1 MVPIRRLSLCII
13 NFPIGNYVCSL
24 LRIVSVVTY
33 RFCILLIMPITQ
45 QTLNH
50 RPLFIIGCILYQFSI
65 NKNNK
70 IPHGLLIKEK
80 KKYSVALFIRNPS
93 YLLHELRI
101 QAPATRNQYVL
112 KLLHQYAHSFIP
124 FKVTLAPSEQMLIF
138 SIIAYPFK
146 LGETEKGRRL
156 SYRDISLY
164 ICNLRNQANLT
175 S

>member
-80 KKYSVALFIRNPS
+80 KKVFCCFIYKKPFLPVTRVKNPGTS
-93 YLLHELRI
+93 
-101 QAPATRNQYVL
+101 
-112 KLLHQYAHSFIP
+112 HQESIC
-124 FKVTLAPSEQMLIF
+124 TQIAPSICTFIYSLQG
-138 SIIAYPFK
+138 Y
-146 LGETEKGRRL
+146 LGSFRVDAHFLHYSL
-156 SYRDISLY
+156 SL
-164 ICNLRNQANLT
+164 
-175 S
+175 